1 MYDVGSLDLGMKNL
15 VVSKKKKK
23 KVYVWSCYKGKIV
36 LLDHVWV
43 LSPNCGKACFQVRNW
58 V

>member
-1 MYDVGSLDLGMKNL
+1 VYDVGSLLDLGMKNL

-23 KVYVWSCYKGKIV
+23 LYVWSCYKGKIV

>member
-23 KVYVWSCYKGKIV
+23 LYVWSCYKGKIV

-43 LSPNCGKACFQVRNW
+43 LSPIVEKLASK
-58 V
+58 